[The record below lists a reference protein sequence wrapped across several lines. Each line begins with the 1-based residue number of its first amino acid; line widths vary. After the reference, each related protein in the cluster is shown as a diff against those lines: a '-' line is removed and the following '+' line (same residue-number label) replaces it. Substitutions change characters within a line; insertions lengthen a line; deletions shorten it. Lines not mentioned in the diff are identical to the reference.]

1 LQAQKNETAR
11 LKKELIQLG
20 LQHDNALKEA
30 VKAGKAELEVSK
42 TALIEL
48 HEHEVKEVQDRLH
61 KDIEEE
67 RNLRELERKRTT
79 SWS

>member
-30 VKAGKAELEVSK
+30 VKAGKAELEVAK

-48 HEHEVKEVQDRLH
+48 HEQEVKEVQDRLH